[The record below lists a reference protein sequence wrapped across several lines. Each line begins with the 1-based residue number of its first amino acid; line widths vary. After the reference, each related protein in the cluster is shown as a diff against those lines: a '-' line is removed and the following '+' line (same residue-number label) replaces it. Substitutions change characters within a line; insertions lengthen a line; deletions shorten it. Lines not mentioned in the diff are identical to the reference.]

1 MCFLDDYTPWKRI
14 IENYGWETTFLLG
27 WSIFRVSRK
36 KKNKTTSGTQKWRVE
51 RSCSSTEGW
60 LSGSMLVFGFINRDH
75 YQKIYDLL
83 LRIFQHTPGTY
94 PRIPDQTVYVS
105 EFLSFGGLRIPGVC
119 ETRVCWGFLRLLY
132 AFVEDHQPYEFRQSS
147 YWVPSSKVP
156 F

>member
-1 MCFLDDYTPWKRI
+1 
-14 IENYGWETTFLLG
+14 
-27 WSIFRVSRK
+27 
-36 KKNKTTSGTQKWRVE
+36 
-51 RSCSSTEGW
+51 
-60 LSGSMLVFGFINRDH
+60 MLVFGFVNRDH

-132 AFVEDHQPYEFRQSS
+132 AFVEDHQPYEFRQNFLLSS
-147 YWVPSSKVP
+147 IFQGSILNSLTYLGWCLLLPCSNQMTPPKLKNWWERKTIRLP
-156 F
+156 IWGLETFR